1 MADARKRHCSPIFST
16 QWLAMIDGEML
27 LPLVSPMYGSGLIKT
42 TKILRCEV
50 ISMLVTVIAIGT
62 RGDVQP
68 YLALS
73 QGLIEAGYAVRLV
86 THAAFETLA
95 RDYAIPFF
103 PLDDDMQEFL
113 QPERARKV
121 LDAGQNGL
129 LFAYR
134 LARFTDPLVNQYMQR
149 CWEACQDADLI
160 IVTFL
165 SFLIGYSTAEKLS
178 KALVATFLQPLLLPT
193 KFLPE
198 PGAPHLPQWP
208 PLLGKMFN
216 YQSHLFAGAVLW
228 RLFTPT
234 VNVARQNV
242 YHLPPLPKKS
252 LYASLPDYV
261 DLILYAYSPLLVPKP
276 PDWGEMIQVTGF
288 WSLGPP
294 KGWQPDPSLVEFLE
308 SGPPPVYVGFGSVS
322 PHRPEETADIV
333 KKALSLA
340 KQRGV
345 IMIERTQGSDQRLSD
360 TLYVTNGLPHEWL
373 FPYMQ
378 AVVHH
383 GGAGTT
389 AASLRAGVPTIIV
402 PHVDDQQFWGERV
415 AKLGVGPKPVARR
428 HLSAHK
434 LAELLNAVGR
444 NQDMQRR
451 AQEVGAALRKENG
464 VGQAVK
470 AIQACVASKKK

>member
-1 MADARKRHCSPIFST
+1 
-16 QWLAMIDGEML
+16 
-27 LPLVSPMYGSGLIKT
+27 
-42 TKILRCEV
+42 
-50 ISMLVTVIAIGT
+50 MLVTVIAIGS

-73 QGLIEAGYAVRLV
+73 QGLIEAGYAIRLA
-86 THAAFETLA
+86 THAAFEPLV
-95 RDYAIPFF
+95 REYALPFF

-113 QPERARKV
+113 PPERARKV

-134 LARFTDPLVNQYMQR
+134 LARFTDPLVTKYMQR
-149 CWEACQDADLI
+149 CWEACQDADII
-160 IVTFL
+160 IVTLL
-165 SFLIGYSTAEKLS
+165 SLLIGYSTAEQVS
-178 KALVATFLQPLLLPT
+178 KPLVATFLQPSLLPT

-198 PGAPHLPQWP
+198 PAQPHLPQWP
-208 PLLGKMFN
+208 PLLANMFN
-216 YQSHLFAGAVLW
+216 YQSHLIAGAILW
-228 RLFTPT
+228 RLFTPA
-234 VNVARQNV
+234 VNTARQNV

-276 PDWGEMIQVTGF
+276 PDWGETTQVTGF
-288 WSLGPP
+288 WSLGSP
-294 KGWQPDPSLVEFLE
+294 KGWQPDPSLIEFLE
-308 SGPPPVYVGFGSVS
+308 TGPPPIYVGFGSMS
-322 PHRPEETADIV
+322 PHRPDETVDLV

-340 KQRGV
+340 KRRGV
-345 IMIERTQGSDQRLSD
+345 IMIEGTQGSDQRLSD

-373 FPYMQ
+373 FPHMQ

-402 PHVDDQQFWGERV
+402 PHVADQQFWGERV

-428 HLSAHK
+428 HLSSNK
-434 LAELLNAVGR
+434 LADLLHAVGM

-451 AQEVGAALRKENG
+451 AQEVGAELRKEHG
-464 VGQAVK
+464 VEQAVN
-470 AIQACVASKKK
+470 AIQARVASQKKEK